1 VFDDTEWVLGIIA
14 MLENQLATKQEKR
27 QVIEAAREIEEQL
40 PADAGKKAAGYRE
53 YVQRLFAL
61 SVERLAYRE
70 PEPPLGED
78 LPDTLSRS
86 NAVLAR
92 EFGLRN
98 PASIKLKQEE
108 LADAREKRVARFVR
122 HVVHAH
128 WTAEEA
134 SIFIAAKDELAEA
147 SRKANVEVA

>member
-1 VFDDTEWVLGIIA
+1 MFDDTEWVLGIIA

-70 PEPPLGED
+70 PEPTLGHD

>member
-70 PEPPLGED
+70 PEPTLGHD

>member
-1 VFDDTEWVLGIIA
+1 MFDDTEWVLGIIA
-14 MLENQLATKQEKR
+14 KLENQLATKEEKR

-40 PADAGKKAAGYRE
+40 PTDAGKKAAGYRE
-53 YVQRLFAL
+53 YVHRLFAL
-61 SVERLAYRE
+61 SVDRLAYRE
-70 PEPPLGED
+70 PVPTLGDD

-86 NAVLAR
+86 DAELAR

-122 HVVHAH
+122 HVVHGH
-128 WTAEEA
+128 WAAEEA
-134 SIFIAAKDELAEA
+134 KIFIAAKDELAEA
-147 SRKANVEVA
+147 CRKAGVKVA